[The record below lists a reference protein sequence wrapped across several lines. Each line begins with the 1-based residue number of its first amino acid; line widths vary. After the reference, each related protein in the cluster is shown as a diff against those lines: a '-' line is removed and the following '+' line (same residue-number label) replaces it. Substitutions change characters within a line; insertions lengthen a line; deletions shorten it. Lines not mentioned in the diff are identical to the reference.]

1 MSHTFVAQVLSA
13 GLVRGALYRCHR
25 RINPVDHSKIGYQQI
40 PAELS
45 HIDQALGAELDA
57 LNALQTQALSETER
71 ELVEADRLM
80 LQDEE
85 LKRDLHQH
93 VTLHH
98 CSAASAFERV
108 LTPMVDEI
116 SGIED
121 PNLQKR
127 AAELQQLKQRLTQ
140 HALGHRC
147 PLPKSLSAKHILVVD
162 YLSPAEFLR
171 YPDISGLVVS
181 QATYQD
187 HLAIL
192 ARGMQV
198 PLLVLSP
205 DELAPLPHGADIL
218 LDGEQATV
226 TVTPSRVQSEAFD
239 ARMANYLERLQQIEH
254 DAQSPALTADGHE
267 ITIAANVATLA
278 ELPQV
283 ERYGC
288 QEIGLLRTELLFM
301 DRLSLPNA
309 DEQYQAYRTIADAIS
324 PHPVTI
330 RLFDFGADKVMEEEN
345 LEETNP
351 ALGHRGV
358 RLGLE
363 RPHLLLPQLRA
374 IARLSQSHK
383 VKMLV
388 PMVNQVEELE
398 MLANLY
404 DEATA
409 DLPTEQKRKKPE
421 LGVMIET
428 PASVMNIDALA
439 SRLDFISI
447 GTNDLTQYLYAAD
460 RNDPTMSKLYTP
472 VSPAMIRALAWV
484 CSRAQ
489 ANGLKIT
496 LCGEMASDIKAL
508 PLLVALGI
516 DGLSMVPTQRPAI
529 KGALSTLSLSRCQ
542 KVLERALRSQTTREL
557 TSILNSL

>member
-147 PLPKSLSAKHILVVD
+147 PLPKSLSPKHILVVD

-205 DELAPLPHGADIL
+205 EELAPLPHGADIL

-309 DEQYQAYRTIADAIS
+309 DEQYLAYRTIADAIS

-345 LEETNP
+345 LEEANP

-374 IARLSQSHK
+374 IARLSQSHQ
-383 VKMLV
+383 VRMLV

-398 MLANLY
+398 MLAGLY
-404 DEATA
+404 DQATA
-409 DLPTEQKRKKPE
+409 DLPAEQKQKKPE

-489 ANGLKIT
+489 AHGMKIT

-529 KGALSTLSLSRCQ
+529 KGALSALSVSRCQ